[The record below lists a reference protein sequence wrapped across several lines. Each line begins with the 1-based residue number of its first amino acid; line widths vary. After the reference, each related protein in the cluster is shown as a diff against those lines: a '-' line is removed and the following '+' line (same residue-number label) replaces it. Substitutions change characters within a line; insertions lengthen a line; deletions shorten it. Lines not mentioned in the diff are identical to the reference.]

1 MGLLERIVTT
11 TEITLGI
18 TSTLEGPL
26 TSSLPLS
33 PATLQ
38 QDMTGVVTESTCSL
52 ASVEAHLCSLLHLAL
67 DDALVR
73 VVRVYFTHQGSVLS
87 YLTAALS

>member
-11 TEITLGI
+11 TQMTLGI
-18 TSTLEGPL
+18 SSTLEGPL

-33 PATLQ
+33 PAAFQ
-38 QDMTGVVTESTCSL
+38 QDVTAVVTESTCSW
-52 ASVEAHLCSLLHLAL
+52 ASVEAPLCSLLHLAL

-73 VVRVYFTHQGSVLS
+73 VVRVCFMHQGSVL
-87 YLTAALS
+87 